1 MIRFC
6 SAEKRNG
13 AYEFGDTDDVRSSS
27 VNTTAIV
34 MMVLSLVTLW
44 GGLVASAIHLHRNP
58 DEPE

>member
-1 MIRFC
+1 M
-6 SAEKRNG
+6 
-13 AYEFGDTDDVRSSS
+13 
-27 VNTTAIV
+27 NTTAIV